1 MCLSPFLPVNG
12 YNIVSQGFGMPEIN
26 IANSAGRDAIVA
38 LESVRTPLKVRWVDE
53 QNRQVESARLLKA
66 PIDRDIDA
74 LVARYG
80 DLPGVGKALLEG
92 DPEVDLE
99 LTGSFLKNTSRVYI
113 DADRQI
119 VHNVKFWEI
128 VRNPDGSQRE
138 RRPRKLIDPNLAGEQ
153 PLRWSGVYIKREQAC
168 RKFVFSSKVQLHH
181 TNGLTYDFLFGMA
194 KELEAK
200 DCLLLLGAGP
210 KSKEPLILRRGGSPY
225 RGFLEGRTQGDKY
238 LLVLHFSDLEL
249 KAPAQTTP
257 EATI

>member
-1 MCLSPFLPVNG
+1 
-12 YNIVSQGFGMPEIN
+12 MPEIN
-26 IANSAGRDAIVA
+26 IANSSGRDALVA
-38 LESVRTPLKVRWVDE
+38 LESVNTPLSVRWVDHE
-53 QNRQVESARLLKA
+53 GRQVEGARLLKG
-66 PIDRDIDA
+66 PIDCDIDA
-74 LVARYG
+74 LAARYG
-80 DLPGVGKALLEG
+80 DLQNVGKALIEE

-99 LTGSFLKNTSRVYI
+99 STGRVLRNTSRVYVN
-113 DADRQI
+113 ADRQI
-119 VHNVKFWEI
+119 VHRVSFFEV

-138 RRPRKLIDPNLAGEQ
+138 RRPRRIVESNVADQ

-200 DCLLLLGAGP
+200 DCLMLLGAGA

-225 RGFLEGRTQGDKY
+225 RGFLEGRTHGDKY

-249 KAPAQTTP
+249 KVPT
-257 EATI
+257 EARSSETKS

>member
-1 MCLSPFLPVNG
+1 
-12 YNIVSQGFGMPEIN
+12 MPEIN
-26 IANSAGRDAIVA
+26 IANSAGRDALVA
-38 LESVRTPLKVRWVDE
+38 LESVRSPLKVRWVDE
-53 QNRQVESARLLKA
+53 QGRQVESARLLKG

-74 LVARYG
+74 LVTRHG
-80 DLPGVGKALLEG
+80 DLQGVGKALLEG

-99 LTGSFLKNTSRVYI
+99 STGRILRNTSRVYV

-119 VHNVKFWEI
+119 VHKVQFWEI
-128 VRNPDGSQRE
+128 VRNPDGSQRD
-138 RRPRKLIDPNLAGEQ
+138 RRPRKIIEPNLASDL

-200 DCLLLLGAGP
+200 DCLMLLGAGP

-249 KAPAQTTP
+249 KAPVETSPT
-257 EATI
+257 EAAS